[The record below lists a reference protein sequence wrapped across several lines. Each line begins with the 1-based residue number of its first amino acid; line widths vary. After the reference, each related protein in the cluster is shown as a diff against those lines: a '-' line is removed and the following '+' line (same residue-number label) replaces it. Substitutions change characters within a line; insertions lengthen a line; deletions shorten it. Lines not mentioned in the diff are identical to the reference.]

1 MPKLWL
7 VCIILILIIFMLLI
21 KIRLL
26 QKAAGEIGEE
36 LAYSLSHETN
46 NLIAISGRDKSM
58 RRLAERLNEELRLL
72 RRERHRFRQGDLEM
86 KEAITNISHDLRTPL
101 TAIRG
106 YLELLREEEQCPDVQ
121 SEAVSRYLAIID
133 ERTVRLKELT
143 EELFKYT
150 IAASKPQILEPE
162 VVSINRVLEESISA
176 CYGLF
181 KEHRIEPCI
190 FMPDQRI
197 VRCLDPK
204 ALSRIFENI
213 LSNALKYSDGDFW
226 VTLREDGEIT
236 FENHA
241 ACLDEVQTARL
252 FNRFYTVENAHNAT
266 GLGLSIARSL
276 TGQMGGEIR
285 AEYRESVLRI
295 LIRFPEK

>member
-1 MPKLWL
+1 MESSSSS
-7 VCIILILIIFMLLI
+7 
-21 KIRLL
+21 R
-26 QKAAGEIGEE
+26 
-36 LAYSLSHETN
+36 
-46 NLIAISGRDKSM
+46 
-58 RRLAERLNEELRLL
+58 
-72 RRERHRFRQGDLEM
+72 
-86 KEAITNISHDLRTPL
+86 ITAPINISHDLRTPL

-121 SEAVSRYLAIID
+121 SEAVRRYLAIID

-162 VVSINRVLEESISA
+162 EVSINRVLEESIST

-190 FMPDQRI
+190 FMPDQKI

-213 LSNALKYSDGDFW
+213 LSNALKYSDGDFR
-226 VTLREDGEIT
+226 VTLRENGEIT

-276 TGQMGGEIR
+276 TEQMGGEIR

>member
-1 MPKLWL
+1 MPGLWL

-162 VVSINRVLEESISA
+162 EVSINRVLEESISTR
-176 CYGLF
+176 YGLF

-190 FMPDQRI
+190 FMPDQKI

-204 ALSRIFENI
+204 ALSRIFE
-213 LSNALKYSDGDFW
+213 KY
-226 VTLREDGEIT
+226 TE
-236 FENHA
+236 
-241 ACLDEVQTARL
+241 
-252 FNRFYTVENAHNAT
+252 
-266 GLGLSIARSL
+266 
-276 TGQMGGEIR
+276 
-285 AEYRESVLRI
+285 
-295 LIRFPEK
+295 

>member
-1 MPKLWL
+1 MPGLWL

-162 VVSINRVLEESISA
+162 EVSINRVLEESIST

-190 FMPDQRI
+190 FMPDQKI

-213 LSNALKYSDGDFW
+213 LSNALKYSDGDFR

-241 ACLDEVQTARL
+241 ACLTRCRL
-252 FNRFYTVENAHNAT
+252 PGF
-266 GLGLSIARSL
+266 L
-276 TGQMGGEIR
+276 TGFIL
-285 AEYRESVLRI
+285 LRTPI
-295 LIRFPEK
+295 MPPAWGCPLPEALRSRWAGKSGPSTGNRCCAF

>member
-1 MPKLWL
+1 MLGLWL
-7 VCIILILIIFMLLI
+7 VCMILVLIIFMLLI

-36 LAYSLSHETN
+36 LSYNLSHETN
-46 NLIAISGRDKSM
+46 NLIAISSRDKSM
-58 RRLAERLNEELRLL
+58 CRLAEQINEELRSL

-106 YLELLREEEQCPDVQ
+106 YLELMREEEQCPDVQ
-121 SEAVSRYLAIID
+121 REAVSRYLEIID
-133 ERTVRLKELT
+133 ERTGKLKELT

-150 IAASKPQILEPE
+150 IAAAPSQVQEPVE
-162 VVSINRVLEESISA
+162 ISVNSVLEKSLSA

-181 KEHRIEPCI
+181 RSRKIEPCI
-190 FMPDQRI
+190 SIPDLKV
-197 VRCLDPK
+197 VRRLDPR

-213 LSNALKYSDGDFW
+213 LSNALKYSDGDLR
-226 VTLREDGEIT
+226 VTLTENGEII

-241 ACLDEVQTARL
+241 SCLDEVQVSRL
-252 FNRFYTVENAHNAT
+252 FHRFYTVENAQNAT

-276 TGQMGGEIR
+276 TEQMGGEIR
-285 AEYRESVLRI
+285 AVYRDSVLRI
-295 LIRFPEK
+295 LIRFPGK

>member
-1 MPKLWL
+1 MPGLWL

-106 YLELLREEEQCPDVQ
+106 YLELLREEEQIG
-121 SEAVSRYLAIID
+121 R
-133 ERTVRLKELT
+133 
-143 EELFKYT
+143 
-150 IAASKPQILEPE
+150 
-162 VVSINRVLEESISA
+162 
-176 CYGLF
+176 
-181 KEHRIEPCI
+181 
-190 FMPDQRI
+190 
-197 VRCLDPK
+197 
-204 ALSRIFENI
+204 
-213 LSNALKYSDGDFW
+213 
-226 VTLREDGEIT
+226 
-236 FENHA
+236 
-241 ACLDEVQTARL
+241 
-252 FNRFYTVENAHNAT
+252 AH
-266 GLGLSIARSL
+266 
-276 TGQMGGEIR
+276 
-285 AEYRESVLRI
+285 V
-295 LIRFPEK
+295 

>member
-1 MPKLWL
+1 MPGLWL

-162 VVSINRVLEESISA
+162 EVSINRVLV
-176 CYGLF
+176 
-181 KEHRIEPCI
+181 
-190 FMPDQRI
+190 RI
-197 VRCLDPK
+197 V
-204 ALSRIFENI
+204 
-213 LSNALKYSDGDFW
+213 
-226 VTLREDGEIT
+226 
-236 FENHA
+236 
-241 ACLDEVQTARL
+241 
-252 FNRFYTVENAHNAT
+252 
-266 GLGLSIARSL
+266 
-276 TGQMGGEIR
+276 
-285 AEYRESVLRI
+285 
-295 LIRFPEK
+295 